1 MKTFILIV
9 EDDAALARV
18 LCDNLTFEG
27 FSVDI
32 ASSAREATS
41 KSRDRAP
48 DLVILDVMLPDGNGF
63 ALCAHFRQRTG
74 MPVIMLTA
82 LSQKSDKLKGLE
94 LGADDYVTKPFDLEE
109 LLARVHA
116 VLRRTR
122 PDLGLLTLGQVTID
136 FVELR
141 ATCDGHAIHLTHREF
156 EILRYLTQRKG
167 RIVSRDELLSR
178 VWDYTDAPITRSVDH
193 AIARLRKKIE
203 RNPHEP
209 SFIHSVHGH
218 GYCLTPDG
226 CAEGYGRSLSATD
239 GWKPE

>member
-18 LCDNLTFEG
+18 LYDNLTFEG

-41 KSRDRAP
+41 KSRERAP

-226 CAEGYGRSLSATD
+226 CAEGYGRSISAID

>member
-9 EDDAALARV
+9 EDDSALARV
-18 LCDNLTFEG
+18 LYDNLTFEG
-27 FSVDI
+27 YSVDV
-32 ASSAREATS
+32 ATSAREATN
-41 KSRDRAP
+41 KSRDRSP

-63 ALCAHFRQRTG
+63 ALCAHFRERTD
-74 MPVIMLTA
+74 MPVILLTA
-82 LSQKSDKLKGLE
+82 RSHKSDKVKGLE
-94 LGADDYVTKPFDLEE
+94 LGADDYITKPFDLEE

-116 VLRRTR
+116 VLRRTQ
-122 PDLGLLTLGQVTID
+122 PAPGLLTLGQVTID
-136 FVELR
+136 FSELR
-141 ATCDGHAIHLTHREF
+141 ATCDGRAIHLTHREF

-178 VWDYTDAPITRSVDH
+178 VWDYADTPITRSVDH

-226 CAEGYGRSLSATD
+226 RPGVL
-239 GWKPE
+239 P